1 MNCFEANHRCP
12 RHFVRSLA
20 KGSVDFLSSDTITV
34 QRCFSYQL
42 PEKQAGSQ
50 LFRALFFFP
59 RALAQSFLL
68 RHSDVLDARPF
79 QGRFLALRLPMS

>member
-1 MNCFEANHRCP
+1 MP

-20 KGSVDFLSSDTITV
+20 KGSVDFFQATPSPF
-34 QRCFSYQL
+34 RFSYRA
-42 PEKQAGSQ
+42 KQAGSQ
-50 LFRALFFFP
+50 LFRALFFFF

-79 QGRFLALRLPMS
+79 QGTFLAL